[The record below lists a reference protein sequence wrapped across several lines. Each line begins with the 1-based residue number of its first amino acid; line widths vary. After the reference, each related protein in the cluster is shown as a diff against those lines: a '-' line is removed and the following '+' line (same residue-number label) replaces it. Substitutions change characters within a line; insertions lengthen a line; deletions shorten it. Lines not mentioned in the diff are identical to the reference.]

1 MQYYGTR
8 LSENISRRIRKLS
21 RRDSPPGSSLASLDL
36 TSFEISATGGRKR
49 FAPLPLRAE

>member
-21 RRDSPPGSSLASLDL
+21 RRDFPPGSSLASLDL

-49 FAPLPLRAE
+49 FAPKAFGLY

>member
-8 LSENISRRIRKLS
+8 LSENISRSFRNLN
-21 RRDSPPGSSLASLDL
+21 RRDCPLGRSLVSVDL

-49 FAPLPLRAE
+49 FAPKAFGLN